1 MECDGYQENKH
12 QSLFLNR
19 MNEYKSNLLVNEF
32 ANKIIDGLDRLYHK
46 FDAGASERWIWE
58 LIQNAKDSC
67 AVG

>member
-1 MECDGYQENKH
+1 MH
-12 QSLFLNR
+12 QALFLNR
-19 MNEYKSNLLVNEF
+19 RNDYKTSMLMNEF
-32 ANKIIDGLDRLYHK
+32 ANKIIDGIDRLYHK